1 MFRRKKE
8 VIPRRDVF
16 RIDLIFKITGG
27 TYEKGLKAKVIDITK
42 EKIRVIIYSRD
53 GSVKTETL
61 ISQFNAEP
69 FNDEKNAASTKDTT
83 TTMELGKI
91 IAGVA
96 ELLYNGKDRDIFDI
110 RNSNTQISIEE
121 WDRLTEK
128 MRRMFK

>member
-16 RIDLIFKITGG
+16 RIDMIVKITGG

-69 FNDEKNAASTKDTT
+69 FNDKKNAASTKDTT

-96 ELLYNGKDRDIFDI
+96 ELLYNGKD
-110 RNSNTQISIEE
+110 
-121 WDRLTEK
+121 
-128 MRRMFK
+128 